1 MKNGFLFLL
10 LFSSFLAHA
19 QKDKDKTKSI
29 KKPVERKVVK
39 DISRGPADFDLGL
52 MDNLKF
58 DFVKAEYKELKKKH
72 LESFGSNYES
82 QLGKKAL
89 FAEELKVRIAVDN
102 LGTETW
108 AFRNCIMNASILE
121 GFYDFTKRTTINRTK
136 IWHFDTRLTMDYS
149 LESGKLAEVWI
160 PIKGKETNKE
170 VFVRYPMPIPGLRG
184 IQKVAAQTGNKEI
197 FLVPGLWYTLRVELS
212 QHEQDKNIRNN
223 AVFMNF
229 IIDKSGKIT
238 DSKGPFVIPGNKAG
252 AGVSV
257 TTGD

>member
-1 MKNGFLFLL
+1 MKKSFLFALL
-10 LFSSFLAHA
+10 LSSILTHA
-19 QKDKDKTKSI
+19 QKDKEKTNNI
-29 KKPVERKVVK
+29 KKPTERKVVK
-39 DISRGPADFDLGL
+39 DISKGPADFDLGL

-58 DFVKAEYKELKKKH
+58 DFVDSEYKELKKKH
-72 LESFGSNYES
+72 LESFGSSYES

-89 FAEELKVRIAVDN
+89 FAKELKVRVAVDN

-108 AFRNCIMNASILE
+108 AFRNCIMSASILE
-121 GFYDFTKRTTINRTK
+121 GFYDFTKKTTINRTT

-170 VFVRYPMPIPGLRG
+170 VLVKYPLPIPGLKG
-184 IQKVAAQTGNKEI
+184 VQKIAALTGNKEI
-197 FLVPGLWYTLRVELS
+197 FIVPGLWYTLKIELS
-212 QHEQDKNIRNN
+212 EHEQDKNIRNN

-229 IIDKSGKIT
+229 IMDKSGRIT

-252 AGVSV
+252 ARVSV
-257 TTGD
+257 TTGG

>member
-1 MKNGFLFLL
+1 MKNSFLL
-10 LFSSFLAHA
+10 LFLLVGVMVQA
-19 QKDKDKTKSI
+19 QKKKDKTSTI
-29 KKPVERKVVK
+29 NKPVERRVVK
-39 DISRGPADFDLGL
+39 DISKGPADFDLAL
-52 MDNLKF
+52 MDNLSF
-58 DFVKAEYKELKKKH
+58 DFVKSEYRELKEKH
-72 LESFGSNYES
+72 LEAFGSNYES

-89 FAEELKVRIAVDN
+89 FAEELKVRVGVDN

-108 AFRNCIMNASILE
+108 AFRNSIMNASILE
-121 GFYDFTKRTTINRTK
+121 GFYDFTKRTTINRTT

-170 VFVRYPMPIPGLRG
+170 VLVKYPLPIPGLRG
-184 IQKVAAQTGNKEI
+184 VQKVAAKTGNKEI
-197 FLVPGLWYTLRVELS
+197 FLVPGLWYTIRLELVP
-212 QHEQDKNIRNN
+212 QEQDKNNKNN

-229 IIDKSGKIT
+229 IIDKSGRIT
-238 DSKGPFVIPGNKAG
+238 DRKGPFIIPANKAV

>member
-1 MKNGFLFLL
+1 MKNSVLLVLL
-10 LFSSFLAHA
+10 LSSFLAHA
-19 QKDKDKTKSI
+19 QKGKDKTNNI
-29 KKPVERKVVK
+29 KKPVDRKVVK
-39 DISRGPADFDLGL
+39 DISKGPADFDLGL

-58 DFVKAEYKELKKKH
+58 EFVESEYKELKKKH

-89 FAEELKVRIAVDN
+89 FAKELKVRVAVDN

-108 AFRNCIMNASILE
+108 AFRNCIMNASIFE
-121 GFYDFTKRTTINRTK
+121 GFYDFTKRTSINRTT

-149 LESGKLAEVWI
+149 LESGKLAEIWI
-160 PIKGKETNKE
+160 PIKGKETNKQIM
-170 VFVRYPMPIPGLRG
+170 VRYPMPIPGLTG

-197 FLVPGLWYTLRVELS
+197 FVVPGLWYTIKVELS

-229 IIDKSGKIT
+229 IIDKSGAVT
-238 DSKGPFVIPGNKAG
+238 DRKGPFVIPGNKAG

-257 TTGD
+257 TTGG

>member
-1 MKNGFLFLL
+1 MKNCILFILL
-10 LFSSFLAHA
+10 VSSFLAHA
-19 QKDKDKTKSI
+19 QKDKNKTNNI
-29 KKPVERKVVK
+29 KKPVERKAVR

-52 MDNLKF
+52 MENLSF
-58 DFVKAEYKELKKKH
+58 DFVKSEYRELKKKH
-72 LESFGSNYES
+72 LEAFGSNYES

-89 FAEELKVRIAVDN
+89 FAEELKVRVGVDN

-108 AFRNCIMNASILE
+108 AFRNSIMNASILE
-121 GFYDFTKRTTINRTK
+121 GFFDFTKRTTINRTT

-170 VFVRYPMPIPGLRG
+170 VLVKYPLPIPGLRG
-184 IQKVAAQTGNKEI
+184 VQKVAAKTGNKEI
-197 FLVPGLWYTLRVELS
+197 FLVPGLWYTIRLELVP
-212 QHEQDKNIRNN
+212 QEQDKNNKNN
-223 AVFMNF
+223 AVYMNF
-229 IIDKSGKIT
+229 IIDKSGSIT
-238 DSKGPFVIPGNKAG
+238 DRKGPFIIPANRAG